1 MHVHNQPTS
10 RWCQEDQGAS
20 TPRPSNPVRVP
31 SGTSGGDPWNRYHQ
45 VISAGHPGPRA
56 TAPPANRAD
65 ARGVSGHHGMVAAPV
80 PARLTNTA
88 LLVLVATALVTG
100 TLAFGLGTAPGRI
113 VVVTHAI
120 AGTGLLVLSPSK
132 GHIVRRGLARQRSS
146 RGVSIALLVFLV
158 VTLTSGFA
166 HAAGMWRLMFGLTT
180 MQIHVAA
187 AIASGGL
194 VVWHVIAHPQVPR
207 PTDLSRR
214 SAVRGGGVLAAAGAV
229 WLATEGAFSSARTR
243 GAARRFPGS
252 HAIGTDE
259 PARMPVTQWF
269 NDAVP
274 DGSLDAIV
282 TVRDARG
289 ARRVPVADIDTVGDR
304 VRATLDC
311 TGGWYATQDWRGA
324 SLQRIVEARPEDRS
338 LVVTSVTGY
347 QRRLP
352 IEALPALLLATR
364 VGDAPLSRG
373 HGAPLR
379 LVAPGRRGFW
389 WVKWL
394 SLIHISEPTRRTPIS
409 YAVFCL

>member
-1 MHVHNQPTS
+1 
-10 RWCQEDQGAS
+10 
-20 TPRPSNPVRVP
+20 
-31 SGTSGGDPWNRYHQ
+31 
-45 VISAGHPGPRA
+45 
-56 TAPPANRAD
+56 
-65 ARGVSGHHGMVAAPV
+65 MVAAPV

-120 AGTGLLVLSPSK
+120 AGTGLLVLSPPK

-194 VVWHVIAHPQVPR
+194 VVWHVIARPQVPR

-229 WLATEGAFSSARTR
+229 WLATEGAFSIARTR
-243 GAARRFPGS
+243 GAARRFTGS

-269 NDAVP
+269 DDAVP
-274 DGSLDAIV
+274 DGSLDAVV

-389 WVKWL
+389 WVKWVVEL
-394 SLIHISEPTRRTPIS
+394 RTDAAPPWQQPP
-409 YAVFCL
+409 FPLT